1 MRYPLPFPF
10 FNLSAPVETRSR
22 EGDPPSCHAVLRA
35 EYPCHTSELARAT
48 RPHRAEDG
56 ATRAGAPFN
65 LGSSVMPIGSSAL
78 GSSSSVGPALANLQI
93 GNSVTPTQMTSGG
106 AAIGNLPGRGTV
118 DQQSV
123 GGRVTAMYSLR
134 EQARCRMGR
143 LMV

>member
-1 MRYPLPFPF
+1 
-10 FNLSAPVETRSR
+10 
-22 EGDPPSCHAVLRA
+22 
-35 EYPCHTSELARAT
+35 
-48 RPHRAEDG
+48 
-56 ATRAGAPFN
+56 
-65 LGSSVMPIGSSAL
+65 MPIGSSAL

-93 GNSVTPTQMTSGG
+93 GNSVTPTQMPRGG
-106 AAIGNLPGRGTV
+106 AAIGNLPGGGTV